1 MYQTAFD
8 RTSCCTVFSLR
19 YRSDK
24 CIEAAAAAVCLDRTM
39 CKCIIYATHI
49 LCTKDHLQCLFVVF
63 WKLSELPRLTH
74 ITWCDPLFKATLHC
88 NGENGWLFR
97 PLDGC
102 SFCKKKKSFWK
113 NKENFT
119 QEKKEFKPNL
129 FFLEVIS
136 CYLERTAIFSVIW
149 ISG

>member
-1 MYQTAFD
+1 MYQTAYD

-19 YRSDK
+19 NRSDK

-49 LCTKDHLQCLFVVF
+49 FLCTKNHLESLCVVF

-136 CYLERTAIFSVIW
+136 SDLERTANT
-149 ISG
+149 SGW